1 MYVTIDLRG
10 EILLNKTYE
19 ELKEIVLELIKNEE
33 NECVEFKRAE
43 NDFDIDKLGKYFSAI
58 GNEATLKNK
67 QYGWIVFGIDDKT
80 HEFINTK
87 YCYDDNFNNVKKQI
101 SDNTTDNITFIEVY
115 SIKIDENRVVMFQV
129 PAASGTPINWKGFPY
144 GRNGESLV
152 PLALNKI
159 EQIKATANY
168 DWSRVIIDG
177 ATIDNLDIEA
187 IIMARTQF
195 KRKYKG
201 TPIANEID
209 SLSDVDFLNKA
220 KVTIDGKITYAAML
234 LLGKN
239 DDDYLMNGYNARMTW
254 KLYDEINVID
264 YEHFGIPFIINVE
277 KMKNK
282 IRNLRYRYMVN
293 ENTLFPNEVDQYDNY
308 ILRELIN
315 NCIVHQDYRLKGII
329 NVMEFKDKLIIT
341 NEGNFIPQKIE
352 NVLKDGYSSPY
363 YRNQFLASAMVNL
376 NMIDTVGS
384 GIRRIYNIQKKKY
397 FPLPDYDLSEG
408 TRVKVTLYGK
418 IIDENYSKILF
429 EKTNLDIDKVILLD
443 RVQKSF
449 SITKEQ
455 SDYLK
460 KDDLIEGRYPNI
472 YISSDIAKI
481 TNKKV
486 DYIENTGL
494 DNAYYMDYIITY
506 IKKFGS
512 ASRQGIN
519 DLIKPKL
526 PSNLSSAQLDNKV
539 RYLLGKLR
547 EEGKIVNI
555 GTDKTPKW
563 IIK

>member
-67 QYGWIVFGIDDKT
+67 QYGWIIFGIDDKT

-87 YCYDDNFNNVKKQI
+87 YCYEDNFNNVKKQI

-168 DWSRVIIDG
+168 DWSRGIIEE
-177 ATIDNLDIEA
+177 ATIGNLDVEA
-187 IIMARTQF
+187 IKEARTQF

-277 KMKNK
+277 KVKNK

-384 GIRRIYNIQKKKY
+384 GIRRIYNIQKEKY
-397 FPLPDYDLSEG
+397 FPLPDYDLSEE

-443 RVQKSF
+443 RVQKSY

-486 DYIENTGL
+486 NYIENKGL

-512 ASRQGIN
+512 ASRQEIN